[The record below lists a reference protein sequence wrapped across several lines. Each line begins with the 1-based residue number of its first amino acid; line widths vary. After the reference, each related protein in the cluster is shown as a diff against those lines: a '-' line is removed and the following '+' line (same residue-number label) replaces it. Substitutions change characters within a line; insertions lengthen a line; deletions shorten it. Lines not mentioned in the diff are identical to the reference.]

1 MIGQHIYSRCTE
13 GYFSRSGSKGDS
25 TTVTI
30 SRDMFAREDQAKL
43 TYSSS
48 YILAEEDKGRFL
60 REPEYALNLQNFEPY
75 PSVQARID
83 ESKRNGARG
92 RIEANPE
99 YSLFKNPQKKT
110 EISVFERAG
119 FTQELFID
127 YISSIVQRVGYM
139 DYRGHEND
147 KVLVVL
153 PDQFRPAWNA
163 DHCGNFES
171 SAGFHQSEYQCS
183 ILRRSKSGGFC
194 PEGVSA
200 DIYGKWICKRM
211 GKQ

>member
-1 MIGQHIYSRCTE
+1 MSGE
-13 GYFSRSGSKGDS
+13 RSSGEF
-25 TTVTI
+25 
-30 SRDMFAREDQAKL
+30 RDF

-60 REPEYALNLQNFEPY
+60 REPEYALNLQNFAPY
-75 PSVQARID
+75 PSVQARIE

-127 YISSIVQRVGYM
+127 YISSIV
-139 DYRGHEND
+139 
-147 KVLVVL
+147 
-153 PDQFRPAWNA
+153 PSW
-163 DHCGNFES
+163 
-171 SAGFHQSEYQCS
+171 
-183 ILRRSKSGGFC
+183 
-194 PEGVSA
+194 
-200 DIYGKWICKRM
+200 IYGVQ
-211 GKQ
+211 GP